1 MKYKFEIRETLS
13 RIVEVSAENIEMAY
27 SVIKQKYRDEE
38 IVLDSNDYM
47 DTIIAPV
54 AEDGSCR

>member
-47 DTIIAPV
+47 DTIIAPF

>member
-47 DTIIAPV
+47 DTTIAPF

>member
-47 DTIIAPV
+47 DTIIAPF
-54 AEDGSCR
+54 AEDGCCR

>member
-13 RIVEVSAENIEMAY
+13 RIVEVSAENIEMAD

-47 DTIIAPV
+47 DTIIAPF
-54 AEDGSCR
+54 AEDNSCR